1 MLKRVIVTE
10 WNIISSEETSKLVQ
24 SMPKRLTEVL
34 RLTKSGISR
43 QICKWDLKLVASC
56 GMGSE
61 NEKSLILM
69 ILIGTMGQNY

>member
-34 RLTKSGISR
+34 RH
-43 QICKWDLKLVASC
+43 VVV
-56 GMGSE
+56 E
-61 NEKSLILM
+61 NQHINPPEEPECRTRKNANSDAPKKPVGVFLFQTIA
-69 ILIGTMGQNY
+69 